1 MKSTHNRSNCFQAT
15 AKPCGTDFQVGPRF
29 PKESGSPS
37 CGSSLPHSTD
47 SRATLVLVT
56 ILAVA
61 LAAVGCGEPN
71 SPRRDKV
78 VLKVGQVL
86 PADHPTSRA
95 MDYFKERLEELSDD
109 RIDVR
114 LFLSGQ
120 IGSANELIMECRL
133 GNVEAAVVSTA
144 PLAQHVEILNV
155 LVMPFVFR
163 DNTHQYA
170 VVDGPIGRELD
181 RHLADRGII
190 AAAYFDSGSRNIMTK
205 AGPIETPDQLK
216 GLKIRVMSSNVLRA
230 AVDRLGASAQPMS
243 QAEVYSALQTGV
255 IDGWENNPATCL
267 VFSMYETG
275 CTHFAWTRH
284 VAIPDA
290 LILSRECY
298 DALDEDLKRA
308 VDQAAADTRQ
318 KQRELWQ
325 EYEGQ
330 AIEKLEQAGMVFN
343 EVEHEAFAE
352 KFEGFYDRY
361 AERYGP
367 EFGSLVEQ
375 IRDVG
380 DEEQ

>member
-1 MKSTHNRSNCFQAT
+1 LRELHASLAKRLKLT
-15 AKPCGTDFQVGPRF
+15 AFAGLVG
-29 PKESGSPS
+29 
-37 CGSSLPHSTD
+37 L
-47 SRATLVLVT
+47 
-56 ILAVA
+56 I
-61 LAAVGCGEPN
+61 AAVGCQRP
-71 SPRRDKV
+71 SDSDRDKV

-95 MDYFKERLEELSDD
+95 MSFFKGRLEELSGG

-163 DNTHQYA
+163 DNAHQYE
-170 VVDGPIGRELD
+170 VVDGPIGRKLD
-181 RHLADRGII
+181 RHLAERGIL

-205 AGPIETPDQLK
+205 TGPIETPDQLK
-216 GLKIRVMSSNVLRA
+216 GFKIRVMSSNVLRA
-230 AVDRLGASAQPMS
+230 AVDRIGASAQPMS

-284 VAIPDA
+284 VAVPDA
-290 LILSRECY
+290 LIISRKWY
-298 DALDEDLKRA
+298 DSLDDDLKQA
-308 VDQAAADTRQ
+308 VDRAADETRQ
-318 KQRELWQ
+318 KQRDLWR

-330 AIEKLEQAGMVFN
+330 AIEQLEKAGMVFN
-343 EVEHEAFAE
+343 EVDHEAFAK

-361 AERYGP
+361 TAQYGP

-375 IRDVG
+375 IRDL
-380 DEEQ
+380 DKEEQR

>member
-1 MKSTHNRSNCFQAT
+1 MAASEKSWAHSLSASGARFACNPTAERSSRLRELHASLAKRLKLT
-15 AKPCGTDFQVGPRF
+15 AFAGLVG
-29 PKESGSPS
+29 
-37 CGSSLPHSTD
+37 L
-47 SRATLVLVT
+47 
-56 ILAVA
+56 I
-61 LAAVGCGEPN
+61 AAVGCQRP
-71 SPRRDKV
+71 SDSDRDKV

-95 MDYFKERLEELSDD
+95 MSFFKGRLEELSGG

-163 DNTHQYA
+163 DNAHQYE
-170 VVDGPIGRELD
+170 VVDGPIGRKLD
-181 RHLADRGII
+181 RHLAERGIL

-205 AGPIETPDQLK
+205 TGPIETPDQLK
-216 GLKIRVMSSNVLRA
+216 GFKIRVMSSNVLRA
-230 AVDRLGASAQPMS
+230 AVDRIGASAQPMS

-284 VAIPDA
+284 VAVPDA
-290 LILSRECY
+290 LIISRKWY
-298 DALDEDLKRA
+298 DSLDDDLKQA
-308 VDQAAADTRQ
+308 VDRAADETRQ
-318 KQRELWQ
+318 KQRGLWR

-330 AIEKLEQAGMVFN
+330 AIEQLEKAGMVFN
-343 EVEHEAFAE
+343 EVDHEAFAK

-361 AERYGP
+361 TAQYGP

-375 IRDVG
+375 IRDL
-380 DEEQ
+380 DKEEQR